1 LPLWYLSDGDRCDDG
16 HDPGDDDDDGVLAC
30 HGDMEAV
37 GALARLHRDA
47 RYIGDRLGVNH
58 VDRSDGPGDAAV
70 DRPRV
75 RRDAEIVED
84 LGVLLDDLLKRFARG
99 LSRLMHG
106 GADRWQHHQ
115 HKRVP
120 GVEYGHEA
128 GVNEG

>member
-1 LPLWYLSDGDRCDDG
+1 MPFILVTDLVSLTST
-16 HDPGDDDDDGVLAC
+16 
-30 HGDMEAV
+30 
-37 GALARLHRDA
+37 ALTVR
-47 RYIGDRLGVNH
+47 VM
-58 VDRSDGPGDAAV
+58 PAV

-84 LGVLLDDLLKRFARG
+84 LGVLLDDLLKRFARR

-120 GVEYGHEA
+120 GVEYGH